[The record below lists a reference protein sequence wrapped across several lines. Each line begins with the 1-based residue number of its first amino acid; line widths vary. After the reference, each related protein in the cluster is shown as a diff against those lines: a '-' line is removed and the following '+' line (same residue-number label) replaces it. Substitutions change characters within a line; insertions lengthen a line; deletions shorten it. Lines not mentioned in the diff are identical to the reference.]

1 MHILSDKAKKPVGYL
16 YHNVIL
22 LPGHKVAG
30 VILAH
35 CIFTKSGEVKGKF
48 FSGYLYNE
56 MGQIIA
62 KDSTGSGEEI
72 TAEQGKQIMIDAWN
86 ILSRTSNHICPW
98 VVASDKW
105 SDVELEEFL
114 NQ

>member
-35 CIFTKSGEVKGKF
+35 CIFTKNGEVKGKF
-48 FSGYLYNE
+48 FRGNLHNE

-62 KDSTGSGEEI
+62 QDSTGSGDEI
-72 TAEQGKQIMIDAWN
+72 TAEQGKHIMIDAWK

-98 VVASDKW
+98 VVASDEW
-105 SDVELEEFL
+105 SEVELEEFL
-114 NQ
+114 SQ